1 VELIRF
7 VHAFHHCDVIGHIR
21 PNCFLLRQKSK
32 FAPRTPSWKP
42 SNPKTA
48 HVCHHCGI
56 SRHTRMNCIKF
67 HPQKQVSNVSRESRV
82 GIIVVTL
89 WVLSWIRLS
98 VLVGL
103 TLYYRR
109 AH

>member
-1 VELIRF
+1 MNHMFLSPYLGLILGKLVELIRF

-32 FAPRTPSWKP
+32 FAPRTPSRKP

-56 SRHTRMNCIKF
+56 SRHTRMNATWIF
-67 HPQKQVSNVSRESRV
+67 GP
-82 GIIVVTL
+82 VVIPSPKNSSL
-89 WVLSWIRLS
+89 
-98 VLVGL
+98 
-103 TLYYRR
+103 
-109 AH
+109 